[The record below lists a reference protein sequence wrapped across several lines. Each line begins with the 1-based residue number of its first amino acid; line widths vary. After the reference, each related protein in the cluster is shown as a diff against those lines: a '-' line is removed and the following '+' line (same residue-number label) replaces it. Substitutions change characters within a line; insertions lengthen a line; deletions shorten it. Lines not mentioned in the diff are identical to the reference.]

1 MKHMEDSRTENTYLI
16 MNKHINGYGRLFGGV
31 LMQWIDEMA
40 GIVAY
45 RHAGTIVTT
54 ACVDNLN
61 FKAGAYLGDTV
72 VLIGKLTYVGRKSR
86 VARSSEAQCTPKGKT
101 HRRLLIDRY
110 FEQLHKIIS
119 SDRKGEASYG
129 KKIGIISDTH
139 GLLRPEIL
147 EILKT
152 CDCILH
158 AGDVTRPELLD
169 ELRCL
174 ASIYVVR
181 GNNDGEWA
189 AGIAKTLR
197 FRIEGV
203 EFFMTHNKKDVAWE
217 LGSTQVVIFGH
228 THSYFEKTIDGRL
241 WLNPGSCGRSR
252 FGQDISMAV
261 MTVENGTYHVD
272 KIVFADK

>member
-1 MKHMEDSRTENTYLI
+1 M
-16 MNKHINGYGRLFGGV
+16 
-31 LMQWIDEMA
+31 
-40 GIVAY
+40 
-45 RHAGTIVTT
+45 
-54 ACVDNLN
+54 
-61 FKAGAYLGDTV
+61 
-72 VLIGKLTYVGRKSR
+72 
-86 VARSSEAQCTPKGKT
+86 ARSSEAQCTPKGKT

>member
-1 MKHMEDSRTENTYLI
+1 
-16 MNKHINGYGRLFGGV
+16 
-31 LMQWIDEMA
+31 MA
-40 GIVAY
+40 
-45 RHAGTIVTT
+45 
-54 ACVDNLN
+54 
-61 FKAGAYLGDTV
+61 
-72 VLIGKLTYVGRKSR
+72 
-86 VARSSEAQCTPKGKT
+86 
-101 HRRLLIDRY
+101 
-110 FEQLHKIIS
+110 
-119 SDRKGEASYG
+119 

-139 GLLRPEIL
+139 GLLRLEVL

-189 AGIAKTLR
+189 AGIAKTLP